1 MAQTQFMPIL
11 FKVLFGFVTLNMVIN
26 FILLMLKNQR
36 IYRLLSLFWPAV
48 LLTFILQ
55 SFAQGEPQYIA
66 LAYSSTLLP
75 MTIFAMIGLEV
86 MGKTLPW
93 RPMLLI
99 YGLSFPIG
107 YTLFKMGLPFHYY
120 AMPFSLATA
129 APLILTGWSVLIHNR
144 GNSTKLQKLLG
155 IIVFIMAIH
164 CVNFALFRMQEETQ
178 LWGWLVSYALYDTIA
193 ILLPSIALEDAK
205 MKESEKLQELVD
217 EKTVKLRQSLKDNEG
232 LLKVLLHDI
241 ANPLMVIKFYADKI
255 LGETVV
261 DSRVEK
267 ISKST
272 VSIEEIIKQVKNRY
286 LIQKGH
292 QSLALAPVSL
302 DECFQEVS
310 FIFAQSL
317 EKKKIDLKFSNYTA
331 RKTKVLAD
339 KASLTHSVLS
349 NLIGNALKFSR
360 PGSVIEII
368 AREKGNAVTL
378 EVKDAGPGIPKE
390 VIEKLL
396 RDDHIVSAEGTD
408 GEVGQGFGLSIARS
422 FVHSYGG
429 EIEFQSKLIPQH
441 QLREGSNVRISLDRA

>member
-1 MAQTQFMPIL
+1 MTQTQFMPIL

-26 FILLMLKNQR
+26 FILLLVKNQR

-55 SFAQGEPQYIA
+55 SFAQGDPRFIA
-66 LAYSSTLLP
+66 LAYSSTLIP

-86 MGKTLPW
+86 IGKTLPW
-93 RPMLLI
+93 KPMLVI
-99 YGLSFPIG
+99 YGLSFPLAQAMYSLG
-107 YTLFKMGLPFHYY
+107 MPFHYY
-120 AMPFSLATA
+120 AMPFALATA
-129 APLILTGWSVLIHNR
+129 APLLLTGWSILFQNR
-144 GNSTKLQKLLG
+144 GVSTRLQKLLG
-155 IIVFIMAIH
+155 GIVFIMAIH
-164 CVNFALFRMQEETQ
+164 CINFALFRMQEETQ

-205 MKESEKLQELVD
+205 MKENEKLQQLVD

-232 LLKVLLHDI
+232 LLKVLMHDI

-267 ISKST
+267 INKSAG
-272 VSIEEIIKQVKNRY
+272 SIEEIIKQVKNRY
-286 LIQKGH
+286 LVQKGH

-302 DECFQEVS
+302 EDCFQEVS

-317 EKKKIDLKFSNYTA
+317 EKKKIDLKFSNYTS

-349 NLIGNALKFSR
+349 NLISNALKFSR

-368 AREKGNAVTL
+368 AREKGPGVTL

-390 VIEKLL
+390 VIDKLL
-396 RDDHIVSAEGTD
+396 QEDQVTSTEGTE
-408 GEVGQGFGLSIARS
+408 GEMGHGFGLSIARS

-429 EIEFQSKLIPQH
+429 DMEFESALIPQH
-441 QLREGSNVRISLDRA
+441 QLAQGSNIRISLDRA

>member
-1 MAQTQFMPIL
+1 MTQTQFMPIL

-26 FILLMLKNQR
+26 FILLLVKNQR

-55 SFAQGEPQYIA
+55 SFAQGDPRFIA
-66 LAYSSTLLP
+66 LAYASTLIP

-86 MGKTLPW
+86 IGKTLPW
-93 RPMLLI
+93 KPMLLI
-99 YGLSFPIG
+99 YGFSFPLFHLL
-107 YTLFKMGLPFHYY
+107 YTQGLPFHYY

-129 APLILTGWSVLIHNR
+129 APLLLTGWSILIQNR
-144 GNSTKLQKLLG
+144 KASTRLQKLLG
-155 IIVFIMAIH
+155 VIVFIMAVH
-164 CVNFALFRMQEETQ
+164 CINFALFRMEEVTQ

-205 MKESEKLQELVD
+205 MKENEKLQDLVE
-217 EKTVKLRQSLKDNEG
+217 EKTVKLRKSLKDNEG
-232 LLKVLLHDI
+232 LLKVLMHDI
-241 ANPLMVIKFYADKI
+241 ANPLMVIKFYGDKMQNDS
-255 LGETVV
+255 VV

-267 ISKST
+267 INKSAE
-272 VSIEEIIKQVKNRY
+272 SIEGIIKQVKNRY
-286 LIQKGH
+286 LLQKGH

-310 FIFAQSL
+310 FIFAQLL
-317 EKKKIDLKFSNYTA
+317 EQKKIDLKFSNYTS

-349 NLIGNALKFSR
+349 NLISNALKFSR
-360 PGSVIEII
+360 PGSTVEIV
-368 AREKGNAVTL
+368 ARENGAAVSL
-378 EVKDAGPGIPKE
+378 EVKDAGAGIPKE

-396 RDDHIVSAEGTD
+396 REDQIMSTEGTQ
-408 GEVGQGFGLSIARS
+408 GEIGNGFGLSIARS

-429 EIEFQSKLIPQH
+429 EIEFESMHIPQH
-441 QLREGSNVRISLDRA
+441 RLSQGSNIRISLDRA